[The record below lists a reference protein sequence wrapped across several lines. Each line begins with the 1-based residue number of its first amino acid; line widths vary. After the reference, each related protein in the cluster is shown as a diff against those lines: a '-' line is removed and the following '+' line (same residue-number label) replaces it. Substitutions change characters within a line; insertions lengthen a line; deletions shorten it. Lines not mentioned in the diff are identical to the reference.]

1 MFPEPLRK
9 KDLLPMK
16 LGHDG
21 AYSYSRETDS
31 SDNHSLMTLTIKI
44 TQIAFTVY
52 SISHCLVILWVLD
65 IVHILTHTENMYV
78 PCKLKLPWDRR
89 QSYNGR

>member
-1 MFPEPLRK
+1 
-9 KDLLPMK
+9 MK
-16 LGHDG
+16 LGQDR
-21 AYSYSRETDS
+21 AYSYRRETDS

-44 TQIAFTVY
+44 MQIAFTVY
-52 SISHCLVILWVLD
+52 SMSRFLVIFWFLD

-89 QSYNGR
+89 KSYDDG

>member
-1 MFPEPLRK
+1 
-9 KDLLPMK
+9 MK
-16 LGHDG
+16 LGQDG
-21 AYSYSRETDS
+21 AYSYRRETDS

-44 TQIAFTVY
+44 MKIAFTVY
-52 SISHCLVILWVLD
+52 SISRFLVIFLFLD

-89 QSYNGR
+89 QSYDGG